1 MQQPIT
7 TSLLKSRPFI
17 ALQLRVARLE
27 QEMSEVNVNF
37 AACHEPKEDTND
49 SQLHPTKE
57 EGPSDLSYPPG
68 FEHLKRLIIV
78 IPNKLDPPILGQTRV
93 IGDMNEV
100 HDEHESYGSIFS
112 RSEAETFNTFI
123 NNACLIDLLMGGR
136 LFTWMNKVGMK
147 LSKLDRFFFSED
159 VIGTLPDI
167 GVIALDRLD
176 DVITKKGQNIDGN
189 KLFITKLERLKLED
203 PYPKLKRLILKIKKW
218 HANIKGNE
226 SIQKHE
232 VINALK
238 HLVERIKDGSASPK
252 DGETRIKLLQE
263 SDNLEKLNAM
273 DTVQKARINR
283 ISKDVV
289 SLDEI
294 NVVVWDCGSDKAVG
308 SDGFSFSFVKRYWE
322 LLYIGFGLKWW
333 TWIKAWPESSRIS
346 ILVNGSHA
354 YEFFIKRGLR
364 QCDPLS
370 PFLFILIM
378 EGLHIALSD
387 VVRSGLIR
395 GIHIGNPD
403 VMYFIWP
410 RVSTLKAN
418 LLSIGGCL
426 TLIKSFLGSL
436 GLYYLSIFKI
446 PKTVLKNL
454 ECVAWAIRGF
464 DHQGCNT
471 NGLLEKIFGSSNYL
485 HSSDILLVDSL
496 RLKVGCGTLV
506 RFWNW
511 LGDPPLSLWYNR
523 LYRLEQDKDCLIRDR
538 ISIVQWY
545 SNWSRF
551 DLGVRNS
558 AYLIDM
564 LAEIGH
570 VVIDSDEDACFL
582 SLANDGAFSVCN
594 SQVKDNKIDL
604 LVQQYEQFVI
614 SEGESINNAFARFNT
629 IITSLKALDE
639 GYSSKNYV
647 RKFLRALHP
656 KWRAM
661 VTVIEESKDLTL
673 EFSVGFAQPYLTS
686 LSLDELIG
694 NLKVHEMII
703 KKYFEIVKAKGERRS
718 LALKAKKESSDE
730 ECSTSRSEDEEYAM
744 KVRDFKKFFKRRGR
758 FVRQPRNDKKTFQR
772 SRDDKNGKSDR
783 KCFKCASSEIC
794 LGVDL
799 EPDEWIKD
807 SGCSKHMTGKQ
818 TLFLTYKA
826 YNGGNIIFGRNL
838 HGNII
843 GKGQIYDN
851 KCKVIFSEHIS
862 EITKDG
868 KVIEP
873 KNVNEAL
880 KDESW
885 IIAMQEELNQFII
898 NDVWELVPQ
907 PKNMT
912 IIGTKWVYRNKLD
925 ENGVVSQN
933 KARLVAQGYNQQ
945 EGINYD
951 ETYALVARLESI
963 GILLAYAC
971 ALDFKLFQ
979 MDVKSASLNGFINEE
994 VYMAQPP
1001 GFIDFKKPNHV
1012 YKLNKALYGL
1022 KQAPKACQPSSSHP
1036 NDNDNDGNNEGTS
1049 RASTPSPTR
1058 FVNSL
1063 SNDIPQIFSN
1073 PPNVDPNMED
1083 FYTRQTEILSRQV
1096 QLRDEKRGRIRSIG
1110 KGIKNLWRKKKK

>member
-1 MQQPIT
+1 MYVTMARFQRTASDGPKTKQSPKNTNVAMEAHSINPKNT
-7 TSLLKSRPFI
+7 TLNNSVPLSGKPSFVSIVHGSTNTKGETSSSVKVRFISLSAHDLISVDGSYRVLLVQLKEVLDFVDNDLTDG
-17 ALQLRVARLE
+17 LQDIIKYLIEDKEAE
-27 QEMSEVNVNF
+27 GDNMSSDKNSNVNF

-189 KLFITKLERLKLED
+189 KLLSYE
-203 PYPKLKRLILKIKKW
+203 KLK
-218 HANIKGNE
+218 
-226 SIQKHE
+226 Q
-232 VINALK
+232 
-238 HLVERIKDGSASPK
+238 RIKDGSASPK

-263 SDNLEKLNAM
+263 SDNLEKLDAM
-273 DTVQKARINR
+273 DTVQKARING

-294 NVVVWDCGSDKAVG
+294 NAVVWDCGSDKAVG

-464 DHQGCNT
+464 DHQGCKT

-485 HSSDILLVDSL
+485 HSSGILLVDSL

-582 SLANDGAFSVCN
+582 SLANDGAFSVC
-594 SQVKDNKIDL
+594 
-604 LVQQYEQFVI
+604 
-614 SEGESINNAFARFNT
+614 
-629 IITSLKALDE
+629 
-639 GYSSKNYV
+639 
-647 RKFLRALHP
+647 
-656 KWRAM
+656 
-661 VTVIEESKDLTL
+661 
-673 EFSVGFAQPYLTS
+673 
-686 LSLDELIG
+686 
-694 NLKVHEMII
+694 
-703 KKYFEIVKAKGERRS
+703 
-718 LALKAKKESSDE
+718 
-730 ECSTSRSEDEEYAM
+730 
-744 KVRDFKKFFKRRGR
+744 
-758 FVRQPRNDKKTFQR
+758 
-772 SRDDKNGKSDR
+772 
-783 KCFKCASSEIC
+783 
-794 LGVDL
+794 
-799 EPDEWIKD
+799 
-807 SGCSKHMTGKQ
+807 
-818 TLFLTYKA
+818 
-826 YNGGNIIFGRNL
+826 
-838 HGNII
+838 
-843 GKGQIYDN
+843 
-851 KCKVIFSEHIS
+851 
-862 EITKDG
+862 
-868 KVIEP
+868 
-873 KNVNEAL
+873 
-880 KDESW
+880 
-885 IIAMQEELNQFII
+885 
-898 NDVWELVPQ
+898 
-907 PKNMT
+907 
-912 IIGTKWVYRNKLD
+912 
-925 ENGVVSQN
+925 
-933 KARLVAQGYNQQ
+933 
-945 EGINYD
+945 
-951 ETYALVARLESI
+951 
-963 GILLAYAC
+963 
-971 ALDFKLFQ
+971 
-979 MDVKSASLNGFINEE
+979 
-994 VYMAQPP
+994 
-1001 GFIDFKKPNHV
+1001 
-1012 YKLNKALYGL
+1012 
-1022 KQAPKACQPSSSHP
+1022 
-1036 NDNDNDGNNEGTS
+1036 
-1049 RASTPSPTR
+1049 
-1058 FVNSL
+1058 
-1063 SNDIPQIFSN
+1063 
-1073 PPNVDPNMED
+1073 
-1083 FYTRQTEILSRQV
+1083 
-1096 QLRDEKRGRIRSIG
+1096 
-1110 KGIKNLWRKKKK
+1110 